1 MENIIVIDKNKTP
14 LGFLP
19 KSKIDILLNEG
30 KGLYRTNFLF
40 QMKKKYKPKFQFYTM
55 KVVKVNDIYQTTILN
70 EDKIIFQIN
79 FKKLINVKLLE
90 KYINIEHIYFDKIN
104 QDILNTF
111 NEIRTIV
118 SDLNDEL
125 QNEQKVP
132 IISNANKINQEVK
145 TLSSEIAILNNSNQ
159 IYKIYRYKFYLD
171 ANHAIR
177 IDDKLGEIHP
187 HTWEFAIEL
196 KHKETS
202 LVLFTDIEIM
212 INDILKPY
220 QGILINQVA
229 PFDTLNPTT
238 ENMGN
243 YFKNYIKNKM
253 YVLNWELLKLEIS
266 ESPNRTYVI

>member
-30 KGLYRTNFLF
+30 KGIYRTNFLF
-40 QMKKKYKPKFQFYTM
+40 QMKKIYKPKFQFYTM
-55 KVVKVNDIYQTTILN
+55 KVVKMNNIYNITILN
-70 EDKIIFQIN
+70 NDKIIFQIN

-90 KYINIEHIYFDKIN
+90 KYINIEHIYFDEIN
-104 QDILNTF
+104 EEILNTF

-125 QNEQKVP
+125 QNQQEIN
-132 IISNANKINQEVK
+132 IISNVNKINQEVK
-145 TLSSEIAILNNSNQ
+145 TLSSEIAILNNSTQ

-171 ANHAIR
+171 ANHAIK

-196 KHKETS
+196 KHKETN
-202 LVLFTDIEIM
+202 LVLFIDIENI
-212 INDILKPY
+212 INEILQPY
-220 QGILINQVA
+220 QGILINQIK

-243 YFKNYIKNKM
+243 YFKNHIKDRINE
-253 YVLNWELLKLEIS
+253 LNWELLKLEIS